1 MDIDLDALSEKDL
14 LALQGRVDK
23 ALGSLAAR
31 RKLEARKAAQA
42 VAEKHGF
49 NLADLVDEA
58 TGTPGRGVNPPK
70 YRNPADKTQTWSG
83 KGRQPAWY
91 KEGIAAGRKAD
102 DFLI

>member
-1 MDIDLDALSEKDL
+1 MDIDFDAVSEKEL
-14 LALQGRVDK
+14 LTLHARVDK

-49 NLADLVDEA
+49 NLADLVDA
-58 TGTPGRGVNPPK
+58 APGKAGKGVNPPK
-70 YRNPADKTQTWSG
+70 YRNPADQTQTWSG

-91 KEGIAAGRKAD
+91 KQGIAAGRKAD
-102 DFLI
+102 DLLI